1 MNINLTLIGQTIM
14 FAMFVWFCMKFVWPP
29 IVAMMEE
36 RKKKIE
42 QGLIA
47 AERGLSEQKDAQQKA
62 NEILKQTKDQAA
74 EIISNANKQASTMVE
89 EAKDN
94 AVREA
99 EKIKNHAHAELE
111 QEALRVRKELKDH
124 LSGLVL
130 QGVKAVIDKEVDAKS
145 HKKILSKL
153 SESI

>member
-1 MNINLTLIGQTIM
+1 
-14 FAMFVWFCMKFVWPP
+14 
-29 IVAMMEE
+29 
-36 RKKKIE
+36 
-42 QGLIA
+42 LIA

-124 LSGLVL
+124 LSDLVL